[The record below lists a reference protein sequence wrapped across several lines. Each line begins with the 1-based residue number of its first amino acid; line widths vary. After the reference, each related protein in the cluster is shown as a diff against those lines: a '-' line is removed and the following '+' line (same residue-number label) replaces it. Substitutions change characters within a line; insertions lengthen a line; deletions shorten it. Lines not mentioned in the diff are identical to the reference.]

1 MRATPVLLAALL
13 VCAAV
18 GASALPAADRGQ
30 PSLADAGAPAASQAA
45 TAATANTTSAHN
57 GTGTIRVLS
66 LNSNGSVAAD
76 IDVVTIEAGTATAFG
91 ANASTERIR
100 TIALRERIVAANSS
114 DERQKRILDGLN
126 EVEKDLI
133 TLHTRQREA
142 LATYANGEM
151 TARQLLVELARI
163 RATASALTDRV
174 ELMGQLA
181 AETEEFTLDDNRV
194 FPLLYD
200 LRTFDGPV
208 RSRTVAAL
216 RGEREASTRVYV
228 AATTESVVLST
239 VDDGQYVRESF
250 RGDLRERDGS
260 GINEEV
266 AQNVT
271 ARSYPEVWAA
281 TGGSISGQGSGG
293 TFQFDLRYPNGTL
306 TTFVA
311 GSSEQVFIEHHRM
324 DLDGVETGEAVS
336 RTLDLTVSVNRTF
349 PGGPLRINVTE
360 PGSDDPVNAVVKVG
374 REGSESPEIGTTG
387 PDGVLWTV
395 SPRGEFVVTVIE
407 VGSTDISTRRV
418 TPTEPQ
424 TVADALASNESAQVE
439 VPT

>member
-18 GASALPAADRGQ
+18 GASALPAADRGAS
-30 PSLADAGAPAASQAA
+30 SLDAAA
-45 TAATANTTSAHN
+45 TATPAATTATANATSSLN
-57 GTGTIRVLS
+57 ETGTIRILS
-66 LNSNGSVAAD
+66 LGANGSVAAG
-76 IDVVTIEAGTATAFG
+76 IDVVSIDAGTATSFG
-91 ANASTERIR
+91 ANASAARIR
-100 TIALRERIVAANSS
+100 TIALRERITDANTS

-142 LATYANGEM
+142 LAAYASGDL
-151 TARQLLVELARI
+151 TAKELLVELGRI
-163 RATASALTDRV
+163 RATASVLTDRV

-181 AETEEFTLDDNRV
+181 ADTDEFTLDDNRV

-216 RGEREASTRVYV
+216 NGEERASTRVYV
-228 AATTESVVLST
+228 AATAESVTLST
-239 VDDGQYVRESF
+239 IDDGQYVREAF

-271 ARSYPEVWAA
+271 AQSYPEIWAA

-306 TTFVA
+306 TAFV
-311 GSSEQVFIEHHRM
+311 GGGSEQVFLEHHRM
-324 DLDGVETGEAVS
+324 DLDGVETGAAAT
-336 RTLDLTVSVNRTF
+336 RTLDLTVHVNRTF

-360 PGSDDPVNAVVKVG
+360 PNSDDPVNAVVKVG

-387 PDGVLWTV
+387 DDGVLWTV

-407 VGSTDISTRRV
+407 VGSTDISTIRV

-424 TVADALASNESAQVE
+424 TVADALASNGSARVDP
-439 VPT
+439 PT